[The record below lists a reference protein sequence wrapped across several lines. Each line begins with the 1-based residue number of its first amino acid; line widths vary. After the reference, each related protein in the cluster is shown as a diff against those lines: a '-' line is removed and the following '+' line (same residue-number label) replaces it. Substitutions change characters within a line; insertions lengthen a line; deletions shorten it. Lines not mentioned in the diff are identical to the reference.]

1 MIKHIVM
8 WKLPEEKDGLTK
20 IEIALKIK
28 TLLEMLKEKDLVPE
42 LRSLQVG
49 INFNDSNMA
58 YDVCLVTDFETKAD
72 LDAYQ
77 NNKHHL
83 EVATYIR
90 SVNIGRAVADYEY

>member
-20 IEIALKIK
+20 AGIALKIK
-28 TLLEMLKEKDLVPE
+28 ALLELLWDKKKVPE

-49 INFNDSNMA
+49 VNFNGSDMA
-58 YDVCLVTDFETKAD
+58 YDVCLVTDFDTKED

-77 NNKHHL
+77 NNPHHL
-83 EVATYIR
+83 EVAQYIR
-90 SVNIGRAVADYEY
+90 AVNIGRAVVDYEY